1 MVLLSVENS
10 KDNSASSR
18 REKCQLPVRKMTS
31 KLAHLRVPLSF
42 SLPRAPSVKQQ
53 VCSPSACRISEE
65 MTVSYNAARR
75 SFAAAIICAASFSWL
90 SFPSSIRAQDG
101 SSTPAGKHFDQVV
114 IVILENEGTDQA
126 LADPY
131 ISSLTRGKAAW
142 FSRYYAITHPSFP
155 NYLAI
160 VAGSTFGID
169 SDHRPA
175 PLNGATIA
183 DRLEEKNLTW
193 KSYAENYPGGC
204 YLGSAAGEGRLA
216 PNGPY
221 GALCQE
227 ARPLS
232 RVRFHPEQSC
242 TVRARRRCQPV
253 HARCAGGPATQLFVL
268 HAQHVQ
274 RWSRHIA
281 RDFIQLASGIHSIP
295 ARHRRDAPAN
305 TGGDHV
311 GRRG

>member
-1 MVLLSVENS
+1 
-10 KDNSASSR
+10 
-18 REKCQLPVRKMTS
+18 
-31 KLAHLRVPLSF
+31 
-42 SLPRAPSVKQQ
+42 
-53 VCSPSACRISEE
+53 

-216 PNGPY
+216 PNGAPTELYVRKHVPFLAFASIQNNPARCGRVVGASQFMRDARAGQLPNYSFYTPNMFNDGHDTSLATSSSWLQGFIRSLQGTAAMRQRTLVVITWDEGGNRDNRVLTLLLGPAVNPGKY
-221 GALCQE
+221 GATLTHYSLLRTIE
-227 ARPLS
+227 DNFGLS
-232 RVRFHPEQSC
+232 TVGAGDKRASPFPED
-242 TVRARRRCQPV
+242 VWR
-253 HARCAGGPATQLFVL
+253 
-268 HAQHVQ
+268 
-274 RWSRHIA
+274 
-281 RDFIQLASGIHSIP
+281 
-295 ARHRRDAPAN
+295 
-305 TGGDHV
+305 
-311 GRRG
+311 